1 MKNIILIILIL
12 GIMLL
17 GITSCGSNNTFDIG
31 SKSDIEISNNVDVSL
46 SIKEETLD
54 NTGVTLILKNNS
66 DKLLRYD
73 EVYEI
78 EIKKDNEWH
87 KINVEL
93 YFTLPLWGVE
103 PNSEEE
109 LELNWENGYG
119 KLAPGEYRIIKKVY
133 FEDEIDEE
141 DAFYISA
148 EFTIE

>member
-31 SKSDIEISNNVDVSL
+31 GKSDIEISNNVDVSL

-109 LELNWENGYG
+109 LELNWKNGYG

>member
-1 MKNIILIILIL
+1 MKKKILAILLCGVI
-12 GIMLL
+12 LL
-17 GITSCGSNNTFDIG
+17 GITGCGSNNTFDIG
-31 SKSDIEISNNVDVSL
+31 GKSDIEISNNVDVSL

-54 NTGVTLILKNNS
+54 NTGVTLILENNS

-119 KLAPGEYRIIKKVY
+119 KLAPGEYRLIKKIY
-133 FEDEIDEE
+133 FEYEE
-141 DAFYISA
+141 EEVFYILA

>member
-1 MKNIILIILIL
+1 MKNTILIILIC
-12 GIMLL
+12 GIMLV
-17 GITSCGSNNTFDIG
+17 GVTGCGSNNTFDIG

-78 EIKKDNEWH
+78 EIKKEDKWH

-119 KLAPGEYRIIKKVY
+119 KLASGEYRLIKKVY
-133 FEDEIDEE
+133 FEDEEE
-141 DAFYISA
+141 EAFYISA

>member
-31 SKSDIEISNNVDVSL
+31 GKSDIEISNNVDVSL